1 LKGQTKKQKFSSM
14 TTTSPFMLLASV
26 FLAACSMKS
35 ADSNK
40 KIQQE
45 EPVIQQTS
53 QQNKVNP
60 ETKPTAGR
68 TQIRITTDLGVMVAE
83 LYNETPK
90 HRDNIIKLADEGF
103 YNDLLF
109 HRVIKNFMVQGGDP
123 TSRGAAQ
130 GVPLGS
136 GGPGYQID
144 AEILPQFIH
153 KKGALAAARTGGPGN
168 PERKSSGSQFYIVQG
183 NITQGAQ
190 LKGMEMQKNQMKL
203 TPQPFAYT
211 NEQIKAYETVGGTP
225 HLDMDYTVFGEVI
238 SGFEVLDAIAAT
250 PTRSDR
256 PLTDVK
262 MKIEVI
268 KK

>member
-1 LKGQTKKQKFSSM
+1 M
-14 TTTSPFMLLASV
+14 TTNSSFMLLAV
-26 FLAACSMKS
+26 VLASGCAMKTT
-35 ADSNK
+35 DNNK
-40 KIQQE
+40 KTQRE
-45 EPVIQQTS
+45 EPVEQQTKMS
-53 QQNKVNP
+53 T
-60 ETKPTAGR
+60 ETKSSVTPTAGR
-68 TQIRITTDLGVMVAE
+68 TQVKITTNLGVMVAE

-90 HRDNIIKLADEGF
+90 HRDNFIKLANEG
-103 YNDLLF
+103 YYTNLLF

-123 TSRGAAQ
+123 MSRGAAQ
-130 GVPLGS
+130 GAALGS

-211 NEQIKAYETVGGTP
+211 EEQIKAYETVGGTP
-225 HLDMDYTVFGEVI
+225 HLDMDYTVFGELI

-250 PTRSDR
+250 PTQRGDR

-262 MKIEVI
+262 MNIEVI